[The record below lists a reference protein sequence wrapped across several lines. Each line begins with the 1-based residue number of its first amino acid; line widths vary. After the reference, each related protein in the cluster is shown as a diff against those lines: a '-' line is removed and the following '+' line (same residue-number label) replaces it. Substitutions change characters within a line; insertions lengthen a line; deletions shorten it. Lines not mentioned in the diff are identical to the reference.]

1 GVTPTLGPDATG
13 VGWVFQ
19 YVVTGAQRTL
29 AELRSIQDW
38 FVRFQLSKADGVAEV
53 ASIGGFVQTY
63 QVIVDPQ
70 KLQAYG
76 LPLGKLTEA
85 IRGSNRDVG
94 GRSIE
99 MSETEYLVRGR
110 GYLRNADDIGQ
121 IVLANQAGTPVLLRD
136 VAQIQLGPDERRGI
150 TELNG
155 EGEAVA
161 GIVLQR
167 DGQNALTVIDSVKQK
182 IAEIANSLPQG
193 VSITPVYDRSSL
205 IYRAIDTLNHTLL
218 EESFIVALVCVVFLL
233 HVRSALVAI

>member
-1 GVTPTLGPDATG
+1 MAAAEAFAELVRIMERLRGPGGCPWGV
-13 VGWVFQ
+13 FE

-63 QVIVDPQ
+63 QVTVDPR

-76 LPLGKLTEA
+76 LALGRLTEA
-85 IRGSNRDVG
+85 IRASNRDVG

-110 GYLRNADDIGQ
+110 GYLRNADDIGK
-121 IVLANQAGTPVLLRD
+121 IVLANQGGTPVLLRD
-136 VAQIQLGPDERRGI
+136 VASVQLGPDERRGI

-155 EGEAVA
+155 EGEAVG

-182 IAEIANSLPQG
+182 IDGQL
-193 VSITPVYDRSSL
+193 
-205 IYRAIDTLNHTLL
+205 
-218 EESFIVALVCVVFLL
+218 
-233 HVRSALVAI
+233 

>member
-1 GVTPTLGPDATG
+1 MARTCTGRAAACSNTFNFAAKRLPNGVTPTLGPDATG
-13 VGWVFQ
+13 VGWVFE

-53 ASIGGFVQTY
+53 ASVGGFVQTY

-85 IRGSNRDVG
+85 IRASNRDVG

-110 GYLRNADDIGQ
+110 GYLRNADDLGQ
-121 IVLANQAGTPVLLRD
+121 IVLSSQGGTPVLLRD
-136 VAQIQLGPDERRGI
+136 VAQIQLGRR
-150 TELNG
+150 
-155 EGEAVA
+155 AVRDTWMA
-161 GIVLQR
+161 GAQ
-167 DGQNALTVIDSVKQK
+167 
-182 IAEIANSLPQG
+182 IAAFARGDVRCQTQCSQ
-193 VSITPVYDRSSL
+193 
-205 IYRAIDTLNHTLL
+205 
-218 EESFIVALVCVVFLL
+218 
-233 HVRSALVAI
+233 HVR